1 MEVPTTAEAA
11 SAPTKPE
18 EDRSKMPQRRRLDL
32 AITQY
37 EKGDSGAV
45 KTAKRALK
53 IVREKRHY
61 NRYLLRFLMGAK
73 DKGFKLKEELR
84 LSQEEALRVAWD
96 QYVELRQQELKQRA
110 TLNTAKQR
118 RSRKKRKVN
127 EEAAEDGA
135 DHKRVAKGTGAARS
149 GETVAARKKRLARK
163 RKKMAA
169 ARAAETEEE
178 REKRLFENRQRAAA
192 ARAAETVAEREKR
205 LRQQRR
211 RAAKKRAAAKA
222 KARRKLSRKK
232 K

>member
-110 TLNTAKQR
+110 TLNVCQFVWPVIVPIYTTFW
-118 RSRKKRKVN
+118 
-127 EEAAEDGA
+127 G
-135 DHKRVAKGTGAARS
+135 
-149 GETVAARKKRLARK
+149 LARNVCW
-163 RKKMAA
+163 
-169 ARAAETEEE
+169 TNNSD
-178 REKRLFENRQRAAA
+178 LFV
-192 ARAAETVAEREKR
+192 VA
-205 LRQQRR
+205 
-211 RAAKKRAAAKA
+211 
-222 KARRKLSRKK
+222 
-232 K
+232 